1 MSGQGRQEGKMERN
15 KQVAVIVGAGPG
27 LSCALAQRFGKAEMH
42 VAMAS
47 RHPSRLDALAAE
59 CSGIGHSARAYE
71 CDATVEVSV
80 AALFHQVR
88 SDLGEPDVVVYNAGA
103 FVQRSILESSAE
115 EFEACWKV
123 GCLGGFLV
131 GREAARGM
139 VARAGGP
146 RGTILFTGA
155 TASLRGGA
163 GFHNLAVGKFGLRAL
178 AQSMARE
185 LQPKGIHVAHVVLDG
200 RIRPSPAVEHGSPA
214 EGDDMLDPAAIAEAY
229 YQLHLQPR
237 SAWTQ
242 ELDLRPWVEK
252 F

>member
-1 MSGQGRQEGKMERN
+1 MENR
-15 KQVAVIVGAGPG
+15 KVAVIVGVGPG
-27 LSCALAQRFGKAEMH
+27 LGCALAQRFARAEMN

-47 RHPSRLDALAAE
+47 RHPERLDALAAE
-59 CSGIGHSARAYE
+59 CSGIGHGARAYR
-71 CDATVEVSV
+71 CDATVEESV
-80 AALFHQVR
+80 LSFFRQVR
-88 SDLGEPDVVVYNAGA
+88 EELGEPDLVVYNAGA
-103 FVQRSILESSAE
+103 FVQKGILETCAE

-139 VARAGGP
+139 LRRVEGGGP
-146 RGTILFTGA
+146 GGTILFTGA

-185 LQPKGIHVAHVVLDG
+185 LQPTGIHVAHVVIDG
-200 RIRPSPAVEHGSPA
+200 RIRPTSAVERGVPP
-214 EGDDMLDPAAIAEAY
+214 EGDDMLHSAAIAEAY

-242 ELDLRPWVEK
+242 EMDLRPWVEK

>member
-1 MSGQGRQEGKMERN
+1 MESR
-15 KQVAVIVGAGPG
+15 KVAVIVGVGPG
-27 LSCALAQRFGKAEMH
+27 LGCALAQRFGKAEMH

-47 RHPSRLDALAAE
+47 RRPARLDALAAE
-59 CSGIGHSARAYE
+59 CSGIGHGASAYE
-71 CDATVEVSV
+71 CDATVESSV
-80 AALFHQVR
+80 VELFRQVR
-88 SDLGEPDVVVYNAGA
+88 AELGEPDVVVYNAGI
-103 FVQRSILESSAE
+103 FSQRSILDSSAE
-115 EFEACWKV
+115 EFELGWKV

-163 GFHNLAVGKFGLRAL
+163 GFQNFAVGKFGLRAL

-185 LQPKGIHVAHVVLDG
+185 LQPKGIHVAHVVIDG
-200 RIRPSPAVEHGSPA
+200 RIRPTTAVEHGRAPD
-214 EGDDMLDPAAIAEAY
+214 GDDMLEPAAIAEAY
-229 YQLHLQPR
+229 YQLYLQPR
-237 SAWTQ
+237 SAWTM
-242 ELDLRPWVEK
+242 EMDLRPWAER